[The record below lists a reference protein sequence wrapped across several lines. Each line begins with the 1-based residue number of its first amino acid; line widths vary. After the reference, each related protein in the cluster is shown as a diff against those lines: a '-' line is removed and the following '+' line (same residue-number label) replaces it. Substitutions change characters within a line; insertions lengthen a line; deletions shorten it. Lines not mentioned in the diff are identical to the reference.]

1 MKSDAACHTAKSLLC
16 LFTTTV
22 VLAMFHLIS
31 RRIKKM
37 LRQEYVTCTLNSI
50 GYAILQH
57 YFDIFIAGLGRYY
70 MRYFALA
77 DTQLITKQCG
87 HRPWLCE
94 SRHIDL
100 CLVTGARHSRGS
112 GNGDLNRHP
121 LLPRRET
128 P

>member
-1 MKSDAACHTAKSLLC
+1 
-16 LFTTTV
+16 
-22 VLAMFHLIS
+22 
-31 RRIKKM
+31 M
-37 LRQEYVTCTLNSI
+37 LRQEYVTYILNSI

-57 YFDIFIAGLGRYY
+57 YIDIFIAGLGRYY

-94 SRHIDL
+94 SRDIDL
-100 CLVTGARHSRGS
+100 CLVTAPRHSRGS
-112 GNGDLNRHP
+112 GDGALNGHP
-121 LLPRRET
+121 LLLWHSRVARQAPNWVS